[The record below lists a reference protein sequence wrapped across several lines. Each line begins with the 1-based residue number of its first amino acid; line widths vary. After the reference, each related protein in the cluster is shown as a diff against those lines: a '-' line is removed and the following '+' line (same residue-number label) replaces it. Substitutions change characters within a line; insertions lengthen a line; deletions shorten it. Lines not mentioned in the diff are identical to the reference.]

1 MNGGN
6 LRGIMKFQYYKW
18 SVVPFMLLFI
28 LIGGCEKED
37 FTLPVEFNLNFAI
50 NDEAALGGSLTI
62 DEIGLGLNSIDI
74 RGYREQGD
82 DVFFTRNFDNGKN
95 FIIKPASFNITER
108 FDIPQGAYNPLS
120 FSFIFKPDAGESDVI
135 DDILDWLED
144 FEEEDDDDDLEDLQE
159 DLGDIIEDYL
169 EDITPC
175 ILVKGKFNHN
185 GNTKRVVIVINDP
198 LTFQILGKNRN
209 GGSEIILD
217 KNMVNNGELQI
228 NPSYWFSVFTPSMLN
243 NAFVGLIDDE
253 EFILLSKHV
262 NSQIYGT
269 IFNRIQESTILIINE

>member
-1 MNGGN
+1 
-6 LRGIMKFQYYKW
+6 
-18 SVVPFMLLFI
+18 MLLFI